1 MSSSRTCGCDSQL
14 INYLQ
19 SQAPRHALFV
29 SSSMAQTQDPA
40 IDQVQSQAEHFPHS
54 PAPGPRSCSR
64 SGSYSI
70 RGTAGGGFCRE
81 QLPAPGGS
89 VHLPAQL
96 SPPWLPSYRVSL
108 CSERR
113 NQAPSPDRSMLSG
126 ILRQTERK
134 RPRVPG
140 SVQKNPFPPDTASA
154 LLESLCRGILALK

>member
-70 RGTAGGGFCRE
+70 RGTAGGGFARSSS
-81 QLPAPGGS
+81 QRRVGPFISRHSSAHPGCLHTESPS
-89 VHLPAQL
+89 VQSAVTRHPAQI
-96 SPPWLPSYRVSL
+96 VL
-108 CSERR
+108 C
-113 NQAPSPDRSMLSG
+113 
-126 ILRQTERK
+126 
-134 RPRVPG
+134 
-140 SVQKNPFPPDTASA
+140 
-154 LLESLCRGILALK
+154 